1 MQRLFIT
8 CIISMII
15 TSASAQDGRFFYDA
29 DGNPIGVS
37 SYGDPYSLD
46 NFDDF
51 RSPKTGRIVA
61 PRRQT
66 RNLDASTDPFGEMS
80 GHLLGDE

>member
-1 MQRLFIT
+1 MKRLFLAFIVS
-8 CIISMII
+8 III

-29 DGNPIGVS
+29 DGYPVGVS

-51 RSPKTGRIVA
+51 RSPSTGRIIS
-61 PRRQT
+61 PKRQSSKQ
-66 RNLDASTDPFGEMS
+66 DSSTDAFGEMS
-80 GHLLGDE
+80 GSLLGDE